1 MPELLDVHDLQNS
14 RVVDPLVFT
23 VRWPV
28 RGYELDSRGHVNNV
42 VYLSW
47 AEEVATAHAE
57 AAGYGRDWSASRGG
71 GWVIRHTD
79 ITYHQPAVYG
89 DEVELTVK
97 VELVKGARGVR
108 RTTIRRVADG
118 LLLAEVLTEWVWVRL
133 RDGRPTA
140 APRELVELAAAVTEA
155 TLAKRR
161 AR

>member
-1 MPELLDVHDLQNS
+1 VRRGEGKHNS
-14 RVVDPLVFT
+14 RVVDPLEYT

-28 RGYELDSRGHVNNV
+28 RGYELDSRGHVNNA

-57 AAGYGRDWSASRGG
+57 AAGYGRDWSALRGG
-71 GWVIRHTD
+71 GWVIRQTE

-108 RTTIRRVADG
+108 RTTIRRVADAY
-118 LLLAEVLTEWVWVRL
+118 LLAEVLTEWVWVRL
-133 RDGRPTA
+133 SDGRPA
-140 APRELVELAAAVTEA
+140 AVPRELVELAAEVTEA

-161 AR
+161 AH

>member
-1 MPELLDVHDLQNS
+1 VPELLDAHDLQNS

-108 RTTIRRVADG
+108 RTSIRRVADG

-133 RDGRPTA
+133 SDGRPTA
-140 APRELVELAAAVTEA
+140 APRELVELAAGVTVA

>member
-1 MPELLDVHDLQNS
+1 MPSHQQ
-14 RVVDPLVFT
+14 RADPLEFT
-23 VRWPV
+23 IRWPV
-28 RGYELDSRGHVNNV
+28 RGYELDSQGHVNNA

-57 AAGYGRDWSASRGG
+57 AAGYGRDWSVRRGG
-71 GWVIRHTD
+71 GWIIRRTE
-79 ITYHQPAVYG
+79 IIYHRPAVYG

-108 RTTIRRVADG
+108 RTAIRRVADG
-118 LLLAEVLTEWVWVRL
+118 ELLAEVLTGWVWVRL
-133 RDGRPTA
+133 RDGRPTH
-140 APRELVELAAAVTEA
+140 APRELVELAAPVTAA

>member
-1 MPELLDVHDLQNS
+1 
-14 RVVDPLVFT
+14 
-23 VRWPV
+23 
-28 RGYELDSRGHVNNV
+28 
-42 VYLSW
+42 
-47 AEEVATAHAE
+47 
-57 AAGYGRDWSASRGG
+57 
-71 GWVIRHTD
+71 
-79 ITYHQPAVYG
+79 VYG

-108 RTTIRRVADG
+108 RTSIRRVADG

-133 RDGRPTA
+133 SDGRPTA